1 MPGLGTI
8 INVSLILLG
17 GCFGLLFGDRL
28 SEGSRDSLMK
38 VNGVAVLFMGLSGA
52 LSKIFVLENS
62 ELTTQ
67 GTVMMTVSLAA
78 GTVIGEL
85 CCIDDQIERF
95 GHWLKY
101 KSGSAKDAQFVDGFV
116 TAAFSVCIGAM
127 AVIGSIQDGISGNHS
142 ILIAK
147 GVLDFVIILLLT
159 ASMGKGCIFSA
170 VPVAVFQGTI
180 TVSASFL
187 ALLITDG
194 AMNNISLVGSVL
206 IFCVGINLVWNLK
219 IKVANMLPSLMIAA
233 AWSYI
238 F

>member
-17 GCFGLLFGDRL
+17 GSFGLLFGDRL
-28 SEGSRDSLMK
+28 SEGVRDSLMK

-52 LSKIFVLENS
+52 LSKILVIENS
-62 ELTTQ
+62 ALNTQ
-67 GTVMMTVSLAA
+67 GTVMMTVSLAV
-78 GTVIGEL
+78 GTVTGEL
-85 CCIDDQIERF
+85 CCIDYQIERF

-101 KSGSAKDAQFVDGFV
+101 KSGSAKDSQFVDGFV
-116 TAAFSVCIGAM
+116 TASFSVCIGAM
-127 AVIGSIQDGISGNHS
+127 AIIGSIQDGISGNHS
-142 ILIAK
+142 VLIAK

-170 VPVAVFQGTI
+170 VPVGIFQGII

-187 ALLITDG
+187 ALFITDG

-219 IKVANMLPSLMIAA
+219 IKVANMLPSVIIAA